1 MAGEGGDAGCANLL
15 PRRLAAMFYDFLL
28 CVALLLVI
36 ASLYRLALSGFY
48 GSEQLKQLSDSGA
61 LDGDPLL
68 STLLLLSLALA
79 GCDSKP
85 PAEEKAPK
93 PAVSVETVREQPL
106 AISTELSGRIL
117 APRIAE
123 VRARVAGVVL
133 KRVYR
138 EGSDVKQGDVLF
150 RIDPAPFKADL
161 DSAEA
166 ALRKAEANA
175 FQARLQEQRYAQ
187 LIADKAISA
196 QEYDNARANTRQTAA
211 DVAANQAAV
220 QRAKLNLGYATVTA
234 PISGRIGRAL
244 VTEGALVGQNETT
257 PLALIQQLNP
267 IHADLTQSTREL
279 NELRRAFRSG
289 QLQEVGQDQVK
300 ATLIQDDGSL
310 YPLPGKL
317 LFSDITVDPGTGQ
330 IILRS
335 EFPNPDLD
343 LLPGSFI
350 RVRLEQATIQ
360 NGITVPQRAVQRDS
374 AGIAQVLTVDEQ
386 MRVAEQPVQL
396 GAVQNNRWIVTGGLK
411 PGDRIVIEGLQHAR
425 PGEKVQID
433 DTPLPLAQTSGQ

>member
-1 MAGEGGDAGCANLL
+1 MSKNLL
-15 PRRLAAMFYDFLL
+15 AGLGLFT
-28 CVALLLVI
+28 
-36 ASLYRLALSGFY
+36 LALTLGGC
-48 GSEQLKQLSDSGA
+48 GSSSDTEEQA
-61 LDGDPLL
+61 
-68 STLLLLSLALA
+68 
-79 GCDSKP
+79 P
-85 PAEEKAPK
+85 PA
-93 PAVSVETVREQPL
+93 TVRIETLQAQPL
-106 AISTELSGRIL
+106 AISSELSGRIA

-133 KRVYR
+133 QRTYR
-138 EGSDVKQGDVLF
+138 EGSDVKKGDVLF

-175 FQARLQEQRYAQ
+175 FQAKLQEQRYAQ
-187 LIADKAISA
+187 LIDDKAISA
-196 QEYDNARANTRQTAA
+196 QDYDNARANARQTAA
-211 DVAANQAAV
+211 DVAANKAAV
-220 QRAKLNLGYATVTA
+220 ERAKLNLGYATVTA

-267 IHADLTQSTREL
+267 IHADVTQSTREL

-289 QLQEVGQDQVK
+289 QLQQIGQDQVK

-330 IILRS
+330 ITLRS

-350 RVRLEQATIQ
+350 RVRLEQAVIQ
-360 NGITVPQRAVQRDS
+360 HGLTVPQRAVQRDS
-374 AGIAQVLTVDEQ
+374 AGVAQVLTVDEQ
-386 MRVAEQPVQL
+386 MRIAQQPVQL
-396 GAVQNNRWIVTGGLK
+396 GAVQNDRWIVIGGLK
-411 PGDRIVIEGLQHAR
+411 PGDRIVTEGLQHAR
-425 PGEKVQID
+425 PGETVQID